1 MEAEGIHAALSA
13 ARGTG
18 VRRTLILVWILSGD
32 CMQLGMLA
40 DVSDA
45 WEKLSLQQKR
55 TLNVIGF
62 GIGALA
68 LSSLMAGRTDDNC
81 DQKPTD
87 TNMGIPVSKARI
99 PQHTQALRFCGT
111 STPTH
116 ILTEF
121 L

>member
-1 MEAEGIHAALSA
+1 
-13 ARGTG
+13 
-18 VRRTLILVWILSGD
+18 
-32 CMQLGMLA
+32 MQLGMLA

-121 L
+121 LLRRLQAGSHGRTERWRGITRRTRLWQHPIQR